1 MRFLSS
7 LHIVCTLLMI
17 FDRFVIWG
25 RASASEALVFTTRA
39 AEGFSAGAVGLLA
52 SSITTVMACLSL
64 PVLILILF
72 GKSRL
77 YDLLLLAL
85 TVEFAAA
92 CLSVGLHWI
101 GFTDWT
107 LSVVFF
113 LEICVIVYMP
123 PFIAVLLKQRRSTK

>member
-1 MRFLSS
+1 
-7 LHIVCTLLMI
+7 MI
-17 FDRFVIWG
+17 IDRFVIWSG
-25 RASASEALVFTTRA
+25 SSASEAVAFMIAVT
-39 AEGFSAGAVGLLA
+39 EGFLAGAVGLLA

-64 PVLILILF
+64 PVLIFILF

-77 YDLLLLAL
+77 YNLLLLAL

-107 LSVVFF
+107 LSVAFF